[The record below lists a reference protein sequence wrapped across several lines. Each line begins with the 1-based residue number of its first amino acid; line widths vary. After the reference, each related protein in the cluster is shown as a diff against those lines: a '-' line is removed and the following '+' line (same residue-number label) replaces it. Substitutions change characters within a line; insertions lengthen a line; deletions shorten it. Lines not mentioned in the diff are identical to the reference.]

1 MKIESRIPDIT
12 QNVRKNGQQSS
23 SVERQ
28 GPVIPGSNSGS
39 TRKSIASE
47 AEGVVKT
54 AKSSLTSVLDPI
66 DVHAAVEK
74 LNKMAE
80 AQMRDVSFSIDKD
93 ADTTVIKVFKRK
105 TGELIKQFPS
115 ELILAMKAR
124 FRKNAGWFI
133 NSRI

>member
-1 MKIESRIPDIT
+1 MKIESRISDIT
-12 QNVRKNGQQSS
+12 QDVRVNGQQSG

-28 GPVIPGSNSGS
+28 GSVIPGSNSGS

-47 AEGVVKT
+47 AEGAVKT
-54 AKSSLTSVLDPI
+54 SESSLTSVLDPI

-93 ADTTVIKVFKRK
+93 ADATVIKVFKRK

-115 ELILAMKAR
+115 EMILAMKAK

-133 NSRI
+133 DSSV

>member
-1 MKIESRIPDIT
+1 MKIESRISDIT
-12 QNVRKNGQQSS
+12 QDVRVNEQQSS

-28 GPVIPGSNSGS
+28 GSVIPGSKGGS

-47 AEGVVKT
+47 AQGTVKT
-54 AKSSLTSVLDPI
+54 AQNSITSVLDPI
-66 DVHAAVEK
+66 DVHVAVEK

-115 ELILAMKAR
+115 ELILAMKAK

-133 NSRI
+133 DSKV